1 MAGAG
6 RAVDGDGG
14 AGEGE
19 VNGCAILL
27 GDVIGTVK
35 VLVEGDVVGRLD
47 TPARRVDDLTSVVV
61 ERGWAI
67 SSGRIENEVSLRRFD
82 TRCCATRR

>member
-1 MAGAG
+1 MAGPG

-14 AGEGE
+14 TGEGE

-47 TPARRVDDLTSVVV
+47 TPAGRVDDLTRVVV
-61 ERGWAI
+61 EGKVHRNAAHLELEAM
-67 SSGRIENEVSLRRFD
+67 R
-82 TRCCATRR
+82 